1 MPPIR
6 VTILTGFLGAGKTTL
21 LNAILRDPSVTRTA
35 VIVNEFGAVSID
47 HLLVER
53 SDEELIELAD
63 GCVCCTVRGALVD
76 TLADLVDRVQT
87 GRLQPL
93 SRVVIETTGLADPT
107 PILASLM
114 AHPVLVQAFALDG
127 VVTVVDA
134 DAGIVA
140 IEGRRVAERQVVCAD
155 RIVVSKGEALS
166 VESLDAL
173 LLRLRAMNDRAELLV
188 SARGEAPPLAVLRNG
203 LGGER
208 PDLEAWLGQISTP
221 AAAHGQAHDGHDHHA
236 SHHHDHHHHHA
247 QDAHPGIV
255 SVSLRHDR
263 PIGFG
268 TLDAFLDLLAAVGG
282 ERILRMKG
290 IVDLAERPGHP
301 LVLHGVRGRLHP
313 PVHLKAWPAGTL
325 PHTRLVLIAEDM
337 SAQTLEELFAAV
349 TGAPRIDVPDLAA
362 RTDNPLAPP
371 GLRSLRS

>member
-1 MPPIR
+1 MNAAPIR

-21 LNAILRDPSVTRTA
+21 LNAILRDPAVTRTA

-93 SRVVIETTGLADPT
+93 ARVVIETTGLADPT

-134 DAGIVA
+134 DAGITA
-140 IEGRRVAERQVVCAD
+140 IEGRRVAERQIACAD
-155 RIVVSKGEALS
+155 RIVVSKGESLS
-166 VESLDAL
+166 AAGMDAFVR
-173 LLRLRAMNDRAELLV
+173 RLAVMNARAEILV
-188 SARGEAPPLAVLRNG
+188 TARGEAAPLGVLRDG
-203 LGGER
+203 LGGAR
-208 PDLEAWLGQISTP
+208 PDLDAWFGKAEPS
-221 AAAHGQAHDGHDHHA
+221 AHAGHGH
-236 SHHHDHHHHHA
+236 HHHDHDHDHGHGHSHSDDPHA
-247 QDAHPGIV
+247 GIV

-263 PIGFG
+263 PIGFAA
-268 TLDAFLDLLAAVGG
+268 LDAFLDLLSVVGG
-282 ERILRMKG
+282 ERVLRMKG

-301 LVLHGVRGRLHP
+301 LVIHGVRGRLHP
-313 PVHLKAWPAGTL
+313 PAHLPAWPAGTA

-337 SAQTLEELFAAV
+337 SAETLEDLFAAV
-349 TGAPRIDVPDLAA
+349 TGAPRIGVPDLAA

-371 GLRSLRS
+371 GLRMARS